1 MMIIGTNQVISEYQA
16 DTHILYNL
24 AEMCIIL
31 FKSFTSHCLKQI
43 IVKKRLLLSS
53 LLEIY
58 VGLPLGIDI
67 KGHHVTFT
75 SYS

>member
-1 MMIIGTNQVISEYQA
+1 MMILGTNQEISEYQA

-24 AEMCIIL
+24 AETFFVL

-43 IVKKRLLLSS
+43 IVKNRLSS

-58 VGLPLGIDI
+58 VGLPLGIDL
-67 KGHHVTFT
+67 KGHRVTFT
-75 SYS
+75 SYY